1 MKRLTKGQ
9 GLVEFALILPILLG
23 ILLGIVEAALV
34 IQGHLTVQHIARETA
49 RFAVTYQP
57 LQGACL
63 DWDNDD
69 VITDGFPPEDDD
81 DRQPYPYCP
90 DPGMPDPAETDA
102 HYYQRRVLLIK
113 QKARDTAAGLRI
125 RNDELALGIGQT
137 GIDEFDANLDDA
149 GFFGVRIWGFPA
161 FDVDC
166 AEAGAGRMETPWDP
180 ASHPDACL
188 DHPGLEGLPIQVQV
202 VHNVEIVDPLYRVIT
217 EYVTVQATSEMINE
231 GVQVGFG
238 NQAPPSFG
246 GSFDPGVTTGGTP
259 QATVEETPFGGTAL
273 PTFTPPPTYD
283 ISLTAY
289 PEGTYAVTNLMPD
302 DRCHRF
308 LAVVTYDGNPVQS
321 AWVSFSTSY
330 GAFDVSGIGEPYT
343 EALTNAD
350 GEALVM
356 LCGNGPGTAE
366 IRAWIDNLND
376 DLWLG
381 EISDTAEKTWE
392 FGPGPYIIVGDHDVV
407 ALDEDSASIMSHPIT
422 TTTSYGLWWCVD
434 PTSSITTVENSQL
447 LMTVDV
453 DVNGNAENQIF
464 TVPEYSD
471 GMYRL
476 ETHPSGGGGCGA
488 VDLVAYSASIQAVA
502 ALPDLTI
509 ASTEPLTACP
519 RSVFTVSVTVDNLTS
534 GRATEYFDVDFY
546 IDAEGEPTRPIGV
559 TKQWVSGID
568 PNGSAVVNAVLWIES
583 SGTHELWVRT
593 DTSDYVEEEDEE
605 NNTAIIPIEVSTG
618 CRFCEDDGMV
628 VIPATEYSENVA
640 GAGGCGANRSW
651 VESSVSGVPTMYV
664 GGSGQ
669 ECTNSWNASSAPVLR
684 YTVNFTT
691 TGVYRVFV
699 RGESASQNDDTV
711 WVSVDGSPPSNCYR
725 LDGSSTSALVW
736 DSAIYSSPG
745 GCPGGSDLAVQI
757 GTPGEHTIEV
767 RMREDGYEWA
777 KLMLIHQSLVGRG
790 PSGGIGARALI
801 MPAARALP
809 QAQALSWVEDFE
821 DLSNGTREDLG
832 PTEWHT
838 DISDLTLYSGDYF
851 EVMNNEFRARDIDGV
866 GVWWTEDID
875 ISGEAAVDV
884 SVDIRETGDL
894 GDGDCIRLYYQLDG
908 GSEVQFYWDCNDFG
922 STYETHSVSGLTGST
937 LRVIIRA
944 ENNGSW
950 DTYYWDNVTVTGTGP
965 PPTAGPTPLPTAT
978 PTPTPTPMPTP
989 GGSDDPPATYC
1000 PAACPPEEPSPWGTG
1015 PDKPPGLLECE
1026 QLLQYGN
1033 FEGSAENLF
1042 NYWYAGAPGAYY
1054 RGSTYFHDGTLSMR
1068 LHTTLG
1074 FYPTCSAVPNPYLYQ
1089 TITIPTEVYTQTTLT
1104 VSGYRLVAESE
1115 SSCCNPTTDPGDQLF
1130 LKMRDGAGADLGTGN
1145 GTLVVDGGTPLL
1157 KTWQRFSIDVTDVV
1171 SPATRAGQ
1179 DVQVYFHGIQ
1189 EVDTE
1194 CTFFYLDTLECE
1206 ACTEWPIPD
1215 PVAGTSSFG
1224 GLIQVFV
1231 HHGIP
1236 QTFRGID
1243 VWAYSPGGEVYH
1255 TTTIHDGTYHFY
1267 NVPPGSYTIYA
1278 EYWEGGAGGTLHFGT
1293 WTITVEADER
1303 IYNVNLY
1310 MS

>member
-1 MKRLTKGQ
+1 
-9 GLVEFALILPILLG
+9 
-23 ILLGIVEAALV
+23 
-34 IQGHLTVQHIARETA
+34 
-49 RFAVTYQP
+49 
-57 LQGACL
+57 
-63 DWDNDD
+63 
-69 VITDGFPPEDDD
+69 
-81 DRQPYPYCP
+81 
-90 DPGMPDPAETDA
+90 
-102 HYYQRRVLLIK
+102 
-113 QKARDTAAGLRI
+113 
-125 RNDELALGIGQT
+125 
-137 GIDEFDANLDDA
+137 
-149 GFFGVRIWGFPA
+149 
-161 FDVDC
+161 
-166 AEAGAGRMETPWDP
+166 
-180 ASHPDACL
+180 
-188 DHPGLEGLPIQVQV
+188 

-246 GSFDPGVTTGGTP
+246 GSFDPGVITGGTP
-259 QATVEETPFGGTAL
+259 QATVEETPSGGTAL
-273 PTFTPPPTYD
+273 PTSTLPPTYD
-283 ISLTAY
+283 ISLAAY
-289 PEGTYAVTNLMPD
+289 PEGTYGVTNLMPD
-302 DRCHRF
+302 DRCHSF

-330 GAFDVSGIGEPYT
+330 GAFDMSGIDRFYT

-366 IRAWIDNLND
+366 VRAWIDNLND

-381 EISDTAEKTWE
+381 EISDTAQKTWE
-392 FGPGPYIIVGDHDVV
+392 FPPGPYIIVGDHDVV
-407 ALDEDSASIMSHPIT
+407 ALDEDSASIMNHPIT
-422 TTTSYGLWWCVD
+422 VTTSYDLWWCVD
-434 PTSSITTVENSQL
+434 PNSSVTTVDNSQM
-447 LMTVDV
+447 LMTVNV
-453 DVNGNAENQIF
+453 DVNGNAVNQIF

-471 GMYRL
+471 GVYRL

-488 VDLVAYSASIQAVA
+488 ADLVAYSASIQAVA

-534 GRATEYFDVDFY
+534 GRAERYFDVDFY

-559 TKQWVSGID
+559 TKQWVNGID

-583 SGTHELWVRT
+583 YGPHELWVRT
-593 DTSDYVEEEDEE
+593 DTTDYVDEEDEA
-605 NNTAIIPIEVSTG
+605 NNTVVIPIEVSAG
-618 CRFCEDDGMV
+618 CRFCEDNGTV

-640 GAGGCGANRSW
+640 GTGGCGANRSW
-651 VESSVSGVPTMYV
+651 VTSDVGGVPTMYV

-669 ECTNSWNASSAPVLR
+669 ACSNSWDASSAPVLR

-699 RGESASQNDDTV
+699 RGESASTNDDTV
-711 WVSVDGSPPSNCYR
+711 WVSVDGLPPDNCYR

-757 GTPGEHTIEV
+757 STPGEHTIEV

-801 MPAARALP
+801 MPAAREHPLVQATLVDAHFDSGSEGFSYSDDTFRSTNQPYYASGDWRSSDGYGGSGGLRVRLGDINTTQVTNGMSGGWRYTFNLP
-809 QAQALSWVEDFE
+809 AASDVTLSFRYNLTQASEYESDECSQAL
-821 DLSNGTREDLG
+821 
-832 PTEWHT
+832 
-838 DISDLTLYSGDYF
+838 
-851 EVMNNEFRARDIDGV
+851 
-866 GVWWTEDID
+866 
-875 ISGEAAVDV
+875 V
-884 SVDIRETGDL
+884 SVDGTLHGSGGNDYVARICGGGTTGWQVFTVNLGTLSAGNHTLIIGGYNNKKTYNDEETTVLID
-894 GDGDCIRLYYQLDG
+894 D
-908 GSEVQFYWDCNDFG
+908 V
-922 STYETHSVSGLTGST
+922 V
-937 LRVIIRA
+937 
-944 ENNGSW
+944 
-950 DTYYWDNVTVTGTGP
+950 VTSGP
-965 PPTAGPTPLPTAT
+965 PPTAGPTAVPTAT

-989 GGSDDPPATYC
+989 GGSYDPPATYC
-1000 PAACPPEEPSPWGTG
+1000 TTTCPPEEPSPWGTG
-1015 PDKPPGLLECE
+1015 PEKPPGLLECE
-1026 QLLQYGN
+1026 QLLQYGD

-1042 NYWYAGAPGAYY
+1042 SHWFAGAPGAYY

-1068 LHTTLG
+1068 LHTSLG
-1074 FYPTCSAVPNPYLYQ
+1074 FYPACSAMPNPYLYQ

-1115 SSCCNPTTDPGDQLF
+1115 SNCCYPVTDPGDQLF
-1130 LKMRDGAGADLGTGN
+1130 LKMRDGGGADLGVGN

-1157 KTWQRFSIDVTDVV
+1157 RTWQHFSVDVTDVV
-1171 SPATRAGQ
+1171 SPAARAGQ
-1179 DVQVYFHGIQ
+1179 DVQIYFHGLQ
-1189 EVDTE
+1189 DVNTE

-1215 PVAGTSSFG
+1215 PVGGTSSFG

-1293 WTITVEADER
+1293 WTITVDADER
-1303 IYNVNLY
+1303 IYTVNLY